1 MDQWKADLL
10 KDQSND
16 KPSVKAGPKRKTPS
30 VSTIVLILVFC
41 VGVGIMLYPIV
52 ASWWNAGHQARAIAT
67 YQKAV
72 DRMDGRARAEKLQA
86 AEAYNAR
93 LFATPNAF
101 YNPDQVAGYDD
112 QLVVDG
118 SEIIATITIPKIDV
132 RLPVYKGTDDA
143 TLNAGV
149 GHLTGSSLPVG
160 GANTHAVLSG
170 HRGLPGSRLFTDIVQ
185 LRKKDYFMI
194 SVLGRK
200 LTYRVDRIK
209 TVKPEQVGDLQ
220 IVPGKDYVTLF
231 TCTPYGINTHRL
243 LVRGHRVKNLAADDS
258 HISSDAFRIS
268 SVMVMSLTAL
278 PFVIVLLVV
287 LLRRRRSQK
296 LQR

>member
-1 MDQWKADLL
+1 LRNNNKSNHL
-10 KDQSND
+10 KT
-16 KPSVKAGPKRKTPS
+16 KRKPS
-30 VSTIVLILVFC
+30 VSTIVLVLVLC
-41 VGVGIMLYPIV
+41 VGLGIMLYPIV
-52 ASWWNAGHQARAIAT
+52 ASWWNANHQARAIAT
-67 YQKAV
+67 YQRAV
-72 DRMDGRARAEKLQA
+72 DSLSDEERAQKLKA
-86 AEAYNAR
+86 AEDYNAR
-93 LFATPNAF
+93 LFAAPNAF
-101 YNPDQVAGYDD
+101 YNPDRVPGYDD
-112 QLVVDG
+112 QLEVDG
-118 SEIIATITIPKIDV
+118 SEIIATIAIPKIDV
-132 RLPVYKGTDDA
+132 RLPIYKGTDDA

-149 GHLTGSSLPVG
+149 GHLEGSSLPVG

-194 SVLGRK
+194 SVLGRR

-209 TVKPEQVGDLQ
+209 TVKPEQVEDLQ